1 MIDDAAQN
9 AFSGGM
15 DDERTPMTTRR
26 ACVGGLL
33 ALGALPMRTALAA
46 PAAAPGL
53 WVGTYVAEGGAGV
66 VPLRKLGDA
75 WQSGAAVPGIRNA
88 SFAVSGARGLRY
100 VLDEQQKGGLGVY
113 DRGFRSLA
121 ASSTLGADPCHAALS
136 PDGGMLAAANYSS
149 GSVALWTLDRATGL
163 PKGPVLALQHKGS
176 GPNKAR
182 QAGPHAHWV
191 GFTRDGRTLHSVDL
205 GADAIFAHRLG
216 AGGAWGT
223 DIAYRAVP
231 GSGPRHL
238 ARHPRVPV
246 AYLVAELA
254 NTVTVLRALPDG
266 RFVARK
272 VLSTVPDGHRGETY
286 AGHIAMN
293 AAGTRLYVSNR
304 GHDSIA
310 TFAIDGTG
318 DLRPIGHVACGGHW
332 PRYFRLLE
340 ASGELLVANQKS
352 GDVARLPVGRDGVPR
367 RPTQVVRIPSAVF
380 IGV

>member
-1 MIDDAAQN
+1 MNDD
-9 AFSGGM
+9 
-15 DDERTPMTTRR
+15 RTLMMTRR
-26 ACVGGLL
+26 GCVGGLL
-33 ALGALPMRTALAA
+33 ALGALPVRAAVAA
-46 PAAAPGL
+46 PAL

-66 VPLRKLGDA
+66 VPLRKVGDA
-75 WQSGAAVPGIRNA
+75 WGIGAAVAGIRNA
-88 SFAVSGARGLRY
+88 SFAVGGARGLRY

-113 DRGFRSLA
+113 DRGFRRVA
-121 ASSTLGADPCHAALS
+121 VSSTLGADPCHAALS

-176 GPNKAR
+176 GPNKER

-216 AGGAWGT
+216 AGGVTGT

-238 ARHPRVPV
+238 ARHPHLPV

-254 NTVTVLRALPDG
+254 NTITVLRALPDG
-266 RFVARK
+266 RFVAHK
-272 VLSTVPDGHRGETY
+272 VLSTVPAGYRGESY

-310 TFAIDGTG
+310 TFAIDGRG
-318 DLRPIGHVACGGHW
+318 ELRLIGHVASGGHW
-332 PRYFRLLE
+332 PRYFRMLE
-340 ASGELLVANQKS
+340 ASGEMLVANQRS
-352 GDVARLPVGRDGVPR
+352 GDVARLPVGRDGVVG

-380 IGV
+380 IGI

>member
-1 MIDDAAQN
+1 MNDD
-9 AFSGGM
+9 
-15 DDERTPMTTRR
+15 RTLMMTRR

-33 ALGALPMRTALAA
+33 ALGAMPVRAAVAA
-46 PAAAPGL
+46 PAL

-66 VPLRKLGDA
+66 APLRKVGDA
-75 WQSGAAVPGIRNA
+75 WGSGAAVPGIRNA
-88 SFAVSGARGLRY
+88 SFAVGGARGLRY
-100 VLDEQQKGGLGVY
+100 VLDEQKQGGLGVY
-113 DRGFRSLA
+113 DRGFRRVAVSP
-121 ASSTLGADPCHAALS
+121 TLGADPCHAALS

-205 GADAIFAHRLG
+205 GADAIFAHRVG
-216 AGGAWGT
+216 ATGVTGT
-223 DIAYRAVP
+223 DIAYRAAP

-238 ARHPRVPV
+238 ARHPRLPV

-254 NTVTVLRALPDG
+254 NSVTVLRALPDG

-272 VLSTVPDGHRGETY
+272 VVPTVPRDFRGETY

-310 TFAIDGTG
+310 TFAIDDAGE
-318 DLRPIGHVACGGHW
+318 LRLIGHVASGGHW

-340 ASGELLVANQKS
+340 ASGELLVANQRS
-352 GDVARLPVGRDGVPR
+352 GDVARLPVGRDGVLLR
-367 RPTQVVRIPSAVF
+367 ATQAVRIPSAVF
-380 IGV
+380 IGI

>member
-1 MIDDAAQN
+1 MSDD
-9 AFSGGM
+9 
-15 DDERTPMTTRR
+15 RTLMMTRR

-33 ALGALPMRTALAA
+33 ALGALPARAAVAA
-46 PAAAPGL
+46 PAL

-66 VPLRKLGDA
+66 VPLHKVGDA
-75 WQSGAAVPGIRNA
+75 WGTGAAVAGIRNA

-113 DRGFRSLA
+113 DRGFRRVA
-121 ASSTLGADPCHAALS
+121 VSSTLGADPCHAALS

-149 GSVALWTLDRATGL
+149 GGVALWTLDRATGL

-176 GPNKAR
+176 GPNRER

-191 GFTRDGRTLHSVDL
+191 GFTPDGRTLHSVDL

-216 AGGAWGT
+216 PSGVT
-223 DIAYRAVP
+223 NTEIAYRATP

-238 ARHPRVPV
+238 ARHPRLPV

-266 RFVARK
+266 RFVTRK
-272 VLSTVPDGHRGETY
+272 VISTVPAGYRGETF

-310 TFAIDGTG
+310 TFAIDGAG
-318 DLRPIGHVACGGHW
+318 DLRMIGHVASGGHW

-340 ASGELLVANQKS
+340 ASGEMLVANQRS
-352 GDVARLPVGRDGVPR
+352 GDIARLPVGRDGVVG

-380 IGV
+380 IGL